1 MSTTLQIQGVIQ
13 EIKPLQ
19 VITETFS
26 KREFVLALPDD
37 KYPQVCLFQCV
48 GGNIAKLDELG
59 VGDEVKVDFNLRGRE
74 WTSPKDGEVKVFNSL
89 EAWRFEVVK
98 KSATAQC
105 EGDAEGE
112 DLPF

>member
-19 VITETFS
+19 TITETFS
-26 KREFVLALPDD
+26 KREFTIQLEDG
-37 KYPQVCLFQCV
+37 KYPQVCQFQCT
-48 GGNIAKLDELG
+48 GNNIAKLDELG
-59 VGDEVKVDFNLRGRE
+59 TGDEVKVDFNLRGRE

-89 EAWRFEVVK
+89 EAWRFEVVS
-98 KSATAQC
+98 KSATAQG